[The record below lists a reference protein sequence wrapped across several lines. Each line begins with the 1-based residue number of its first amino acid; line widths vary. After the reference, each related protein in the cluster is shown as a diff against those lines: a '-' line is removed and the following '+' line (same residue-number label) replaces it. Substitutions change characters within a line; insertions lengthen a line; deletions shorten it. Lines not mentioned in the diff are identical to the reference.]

1 MHPSLFT
8 PEAYSLL
15 MQLIP
20 NYWIE
25 EESIERGIL
34 RSNIDVDVTMS
45 DVNTISLLIKPIED
59 KSHE

>member
-1 MHPSLFT
+1 
-8 PEAYSLL
+8 